1 MRVMVAAGGS
11 GGHVYPALAVMD
23 ALRRRG
29 ELTQVAW
36 VGNPSG
42 IEAEILEDCPWVTFL
57 PLRSQGLP
65 RGRPWRWPKALVTA
79 LYAVLKAMKLIRA
92 FRPHVVLGMG
102 GYPAFAPVIAASL
115 LRVPVVVHEQNARLG
130 LVNRLLARIADAALV
145 SFPETG
151 ATCGVRTQCTGN
163 PVRGEIAAVAGAAE
177 AIGQELLVFG
187 GSQGSAA
194 LVDAT
199 LRAAP
204 TLALLGDL
212 RLRVVVGQAADPEEV
227 RSKLAEAGLRAADV
241 VSYERDIG
249 KALSAARLVV
259 ARAGATTVAELAA
272 AGRPAILVPW
282 SGAADGHQTFNA
294 RALAR
299 RRAGLVLTDDELPE
313 TDLGQ
318 LVTAL
323 WNDPQRLKEMGEA
336 ARAAARPDAAQ
347 RVADVLL
354 RVGEGAR

>member
-23 ALRRRG
+23 ALRQRG
-29 ELTQVAW
+29 ALTQVAW

-42 IEAEILEDCPWVTFL
+42 IEAEILHDCPWVTFL

-65 RGRPWRWPKALVTA
+65 RGRPWRWPVALMTA
-79 LYAVLKAMKLIRA
+79 LCAVLKAAKLIRA
-92 FRPHVVLGMG
+92 FQPHVVLGMG
-102 GYPAFAPVIAASL
+102 GYPAFAPVLAAAL

-145 SFPETG
+145 SFPETE
-151 ATCGVRTQCTGN
+151 ATCGLRTQCTGN
-163 PVRGEIAAVAGAAE
+163 PVRGEITAVAGNAE
-177 AIGQELLVFG
+177 GIGQELLVFG

-194 LVDAT
+194 LVEAI

-204 TLALLGDL
+204 TLALLDDL
-212 RLRVVVGQAADPEEV
+212 RLRVVVGRAADPEEV
-227 RSKLAEAGLRAADV
+227 RCRLAEAGLQGADV

-249 KALSAARLVV
+249 RALSAARLVV

-294 RALAR
+294 RALAKR
-299 RRAGLVLTDDELPE
+299 QAGLVLTDEELAE
-313 TDLGQ
+313 TDLGT
-318 LVTAL
+318 LVTSL
-323 WNDPQRLKEMGEA
+323 WNDPETLKEMGEA
-336 ARAAARPDAAQ
+336 ARTAARPDAAQ

-354 RVGEGAR
+354 RVSQGVQ